1 MLKSLDMRWRIA
13 LMLCAITTINYLDRQ
28 ALSVAAPVLMDEFKI
43 SNTQYGWI
51 GSAFLFAY
59 AMGQLLTGPLIDRL
73 GTKKG
78 FNLAVV
84 VWSIAGI
91 LHALSR
97 GFWSLFS
104 LRALL
109 GLGEAANFPAALKA
123 IAEWFPRAERSM
135 AVGILTVGP
144 GLGAV
149 LAPPFLGFLIYYV
162 GWQAAFIVPGL
173 LGFIWVWVWRRMY
186 HLPDVHPRLSRR
198 ELDLIL
204 EGREEP
210 AVGTVP
216 RKLTDFLRY
225 REIWG
230 LMLSRFVSDGAFY
243 FFVFWLPAYLASQ
256 RGFNIIEIGLFAW
269 IPFLAADLG
278 SLAGG
283 WAGQSMIRRGMS
295 LNAARK
301 WVIWVGALMVPL
313 ALPAVTTESTSMA
326 IALIAGAMFAIQVK
340 ASSLFAL
347 PADLFPA
354 RDVATVWGLYG
365 AVGSFGAMAFNAL
378 VGWTI
383 DQYSYFPVFV
393 AVAVMHIVSA
403 VLINIFV
410 PRIEMLGD
418 ARTEAT
424 SC

>member
-1 MLKSLDMRWRIA
+1 
-13 LMLCAITTINYLDRQ
+13 
-28 ALSVAAPVLMDEFKI
+28 
-43 SNTQYGWI
+43 
-51 GSAFLFAY
+51 
-59 AMGQLLTGPLIDRL
+59 
-73 GTKKG
+73 
-78 FNLAVV
+78 
-84 VWSIAGI
+84 
-91 LHALSR
+91 
-97 GFWSLFS
+97 
-104 LRALL
+104 
-109 GLGEAANFPAALKA
+109 
-123 IAEWFPRAERSM
+123 
-135 AVGILTVGP
+135 
-144 GLGAV
+144 
-149 LAPPFLGFLIYYV
+149 
-162 GWQAAFIVPGL
+162 
-173 LGFIWVWVWRRMY
+173 
-186 HLPDVHPRLSRR
+186 
-198 ELDLIL
+198 
-204 EGREEP
+204 
-210 AVGTVP
+210 
-216 RKLTDFLRY
+216 
-225 REIWG
+225 
-230 LMLSRFVSDGAFY
+230 MLSRFVSDGAFY

-326 IALIAGAMFAIQVK
+326 IAVIAGAMFAIQVK